1 MVVGVGE
8 KDGGRVDLDTFF
20 VYADRKYDLPVVT
33 VDGRP
38 LVRGEW

>member
-1 MVVGVGE
+1 
-8 KDGGRVDLDTFF
+8 
-20 VYADRKYDLPVVT
+20 VYADRKYDPPVVT